1 MPVASGQQDLK
12 VRLKNPKTSSEEEE
26 EEEGRRGVRAA
37 RPSLEDVQLLSVGQ
51 EDPGILQGSVGCHGE
66 VGIAGGH
73 HVEDAGLEVD
83 VLHRQHL
90 LAERP
95 GLLGR
100 PPATRAA
107 LAAGDALAAGAAPHA
122 ELQVLLLRE
131 GARHLLGRPDGE
143 GELAAGLADGD
154 GGADVL
160 GSDLHVPPGAELPD
174 GQTAAPRPLAAVH
187 RAVLEGGGQVADFG
201 LVNLL
206 VDALLHVLEDDGEL
220 RRAQR
225 GAGWWCPPPTS
236 HLWDGNTDPTLLPP
250 HQLAHTPTVLSGRNF
265 LP

>member
-1 MPVASGQQDLK
+1 MHAG
-12 VRLKNPKTSSEEEE
+12 
-26 EEEGRRGVRAA
+26 AA
-37 RPSLEDVQLLSVGQ
+37 ETTWSL
-51 EDPGILQGSVGCHGE
+51 
-66 VGIAGGH
+66 
-73 HVEDAGLEVD
+73 VD

-220 RRAQR
+220 AGSCTGKKLGEKGQGRRRPRASQQSCR
-225 GAGWWCPPPTS
+225 SGEGAAPTTSPPPS
-236 HLWDGNTDPTLLPP
+236 
-250 HQLAHTPTVLSGRNF
+250 RNGSARN
-265 LP
+265 